1 MLPVSIVVVLD
12 ESCHLLMRLDAHAG
26 GLYPSLHTGMGLFG
40 ISLTTVNIVLRPQ
53 HNHHTALC
61 L

>member
-26 GLYPSLHTGMGLFG
+26 GLFPSLHIGMGLFG
-40 ISLTTVNIVLRPQ
+40 ISCFVSLDPSLSSR
-53 HNHHTALC
+53 
-61 L
+61 